1 MNNNNFLLL
10 QGVDFNSFIVS
21 QFHYSSI
28 KKEWENKMW
37 LKIQITTKS
46 PIFLL
51 TVKSATHREKSLL
64 KDDDYYNLTN
74 EQKFHL
80 MISLWFMKSSQK

>member
-1 MNNNNFLLL
+1 
-10 QGVDFNSFIVS
+10 
-21 QFHYSSI
+21 
-28 KKEWENKMW
+28 MW